1 MIEEKVL
8 TNYENPV
15 ECTHINSF
23 QSIVMENTVIVCRS
37 DDDRLID
44 FDFSHIHYYYNVSP
58 FVPPKERPMLM
69 IWIGEKKTITETGE
83 FLVDTEDIDSP
94 TYFKDY
100 NEEKCDI
107 LGVVQFSM
115 ENDSCVALHYLSVST
130 EHREK
135 GFSKKM
141 ISDFIDML
149 KKDHPGKELR
159 RTRPSEMGEKY
170 LNNNFTQALNVANI
184 KWSRGE

>member
-1 MIEEKVL
+1 
-8 TNYENPV
+8 
-15 ECTHINSF
+15 
-23 QSIVMENTVIVCRS
+23 MENTVIVCRS

-44 FDFSHIHYYYNVSP
+44 FDFKTIHYYSHVSP
-58 FVPPKERPMLM
+58 LVPPEKRPMLM

-83 FLVDTEDIDSP
+83 FLVDPDDIDSA
-94 TYFKDY
+94 TYSKDY
-100 NEEKCDI
+100 NEEKYDI

-115 ENDSCVALHYLSVST
+115 ENDAWVALHYLSVST

-159 RTRPSEMGEKY
+159 RTRPSEMGEKF
-170 LNNNFTQALNVANI
+170 LRNNFTKALDDANI